1 MKTLLCQIN
10 TTPND
15 FDGNCQQIV
24 QGFREGWKRGAD
36 LIVFPELSIPGY
48 LCKDMM
54 FRRGFVEENLKHLDA
69 LIAHIPLEYNPHI
82 ILGYIDKNYSGEGK
96 PFRNMAA
103 VIHNR
108 HVVATY
114 QKQLLPFYD
123 VFDEGRYFQPG
134 TERTIVEI
142 GGKKYGICIC
152 EDLWNDKGIDDYNY
166 KFNPVEAYRV
176 RGIYDIISINSSPF
190 VRHKPYNRIKM
201 VKEITGE
208 VGSVIYCNQIGGQD
222 ELVFDGNSFVI
233 NKGKVCA
240 AAGSDPYLFYDDE
253 NKHELDRWASYVNDT
268 AYNMLK
274 LGLKDYIQKSKFKQ
288 VVVGS
293 SGGIDSALVLSLAC
307 DAIGPENVHGI
318 RMPSTISSD
327 HSKNDAE
334 QLHKN
339 LGCHD
344 HLVPIDHNPFVN
356 QILFNLGR
364 TDPKPIA
371 NENIQARLRGLVLM
385 YYSNAFDALLLSTG
399 NKTELALG
407 YCTLYGDMNGGFCPI
422 NDLYKMQV
430 YEMARSYNDYRWH
443 NIHPDER
450 VGKVKH
456 VIPENILTKAP
467 SAELA
472 PGQTDEASL
481 LPYPVLDTIVQGY
494 IEHFIGDFKSFQTY
508 CFGAQHFAACRGAS
522 IKELMDGPNQKTKEA
537 DVLCEWFKTPTA
549 QQEYERMIRLININ
563 EFKRRQA
570 APGIKI
576 TPVAFGIGR
585 RLPIVKG

>member
-15 FDGNCQQIV
+15 FTGNMDQIIAGIRHGIKEKV
-24 QGFREGWKRGAD
+24 D
-36 LIVFPELSIPGY
+36 LVVLPELAIPGY

-54 FRRGFVEENLKHLDA
+54 FRKGFVEQNLDCLNR
-69 LIAHIPLEYNPHI
+69 LVNNICSGESPHVVV
-82 ILGYIDKNYSGEGK
+82 GYIDRNYSGEGK

-103 VIHNR
+103 VIKNGR
-108 HVVATY
+108 IVATY
-114 QKQLLPFYD
+114 QKALLPFYD

-134 TERTIVEI
+134 TDRAVVEI
-142 GGKKYGICIC
+142 RGEKWGICIC
-152 EDLWNDKGIDDYNY
+152 EDLWNDKGSDDYNY
-166 KFNPVEAYRV
+166 RFNPVENYRV
-176 RGIYDIISINSSPF
+176 RGICNIISINSSPF
-190 VRHKPYNRIKM
+190 VRGKPKKRMDM
-201 VKEITGE
+201 VLSIAGS
-208 VGSVIYCNQIGGQD
+208 VGKVIYCNQMGGQD
-222 ELVFDGNSFVI
+222 ELVFDGNSFIVER
-233 NKGKVCA
+233 NRVRSCA
-240 AAGSDPYLFYDDE
+240 GLEKYQIYDSELESDQWGSLLREETYD
-253 NKHELDRWASYVNDT
+253 
-268 AYNMLK
+268 MLK
-274 LGLKDYIQKSKFKQ
+274 LGLQDYIRKSRFER

-293 SGGIDSALVLSLAC
+293 SGGIDSAVVLSLAC
-307 DAIGPENVHGI
+307 DEIGPDNVYGI

-344 HLVPIDHNPFVN
+344 HLVPIDHMSFVN
-356 QILFNLGR
+356 RIRDGL
-364 TDPKPIA
+364 PIEGTINPVA

-385 YYSNAFDALLLSTG
+385 YFSNAYNALLLSTG

-430 YEMARSYNDYRWH
+430 YETARLYNDRS
-443 NIHPDER
+443 NKEI
-450 VGKVKH
+450 
-456 VIPENILTKAP
+456 IPNNILTKAP

-481 LPYPVLDTIVQGY
+481 LPYPVLDTIVKGY
-494 IEHFIGDFKSFQTY
+494 VEHFIGDFKSFQTY
-508 CFGAQHFAACRGAS
+508 CFGAEHFAAGETSTLALN
-522 IKELMDGPNQKTKEA
+522 K
-537 DVLCEWFKTPTA
+537 WFLTPTA
-549 QQEYERMIRLININ
+549 EQEYNRMIRLINNN

-570 APGIKI
+570 APGIKV
-576 TPVAFGIGR
+576 TPIAFGIGR

>member
-15 FDGNCQQIV
+15 FEGNCQQIV
-24 QGFREGWKRGAD
+24 NGFREGWKQNAD

-54 FRRGFVEENLKHLDA
+54 FRKGFVEENLKHLDA
-69 LIAHIPLEYNPHI
+69 LIHHIPSDYNPHVV
-82 ILGYIDKNYSGEGK
+82 LGYIDKNYSGEGK

-103 VIHNR
+103 VIKNG
-108 HVVATY
+108 HVIATY

-142 GGKKYGICIC
+142 CGEKWGICIC
-152 EDLWNDKGIDDYNY
+152 EDLWNDKGSDDYNY
-166 KFNPVEAYRV
+166 RFNPVEAYRT
-176 RGIYDIISINSSPF
+176 RGIYNIISLNSSPF
-190 VRHKPYNRIKM
+190 VRNKPWKRFQM
-201 VKEITGE
+201 VEQITGG
-208 VGSVIYCNQIGGQD
+208 VGTVIYCNQIGGQD
-222 ELVFDGNSFVI
+222 ELVFDGNSFVAE
-233 NKGKVCA
+233 KGKVRA
-240 AAGSDPYLFYDDE
+240 VAGMEQYLIYDSTVERPWDAPCVQTE
-253 NKHELDRWASYVNDT
+253 TYD
-268 AYNMLK
+268 MLK

-293 SGGIDSALVLSLAC
+293 SGGIDSALVLALAC

-318 RMPSTISSD
+318 RMPSSISSD

-344 HLVPIDHNPFVN
+344 HIVPIAHDLFVQ
-356 QILFNLGR
+356 QILGHLNR
-364 TDPKPIA
+364 HDPKPIA

-430 YEMARSYNDYRWH
+430 YETALYYNKKLCKD
-443 NIHPDER
+443 
-450 VGKVKH
+450 
-456 VIPENILTKAP
+456 VIPENILNKAP

-481 LPYPVLDTIVQGY
+481 LPYPVLDTIVEGY
-494 IEHFIGDFKSFQTY
+494 VEYFIGDFKSFQTY
-508 CFGAQHFAACRGAS
+508 CYGAQHFAAARGAN
-522 IKELMDGPNQKTKEA
+522 IKELFDKECSKVKESNILA
-537 DVLCEWFKTPTA
+537 EWFKGANA
-549 QQEYERMIRLININ
+549 QQEYERMIRLINNN

-570 APGIKI
+570 APGIKV